1 MIVVP
6 SLPTPEGTVIM
17 SITTPQ
23 GSGATEQSSLRT
35 MPSVSAVTERDFGRD
50 FDRLADEIR
59 THHQARGLEHQDLVD
74 NLVRALRDEVQRLAE
89 YLHRTPSPVTP
100 VPYRMSPRPSA
111 PETPR
116 RRIDRPIGGS
126 SIISSVYPHVL
137 EVEVPGSGLTRSTSH
152 ASSVESYLSS
162 HYSDEDLLEAE
173 PELSLRS
180 PAVWEEEPST
190 ESSPHIT
197 SSSSISSSP
206 LTRSSELESE
216 VTTAM
221 PQAPDFLERAL
232 QDIRDQLRALE
243 DSQNAARDLLEGLQT
258 RPEDHTGELAERL
271 QRIENLIHTLMDQGH
286 PRGPEIPQVVPPS
299 RTASIS
305 DSTDSLR
312 RLRSILSDLVS
323 PPDIE
328 TQHMPIPTAVRAGP
342 SVAQQLDDILSSTQM
357 PQPTP
362 SHLPHVEPF
371 VYRPTDRGTRARS
384 ASPTSMELPPRS
396 QTVPL
401 FYPISQ
407 ARPPG
412 RPAAGRWPRRE
423 PSESESITP
432 PPPPPR
438 RPGAEPEHVYGD
450 LGRRGEPQ
458 RDAFHVGPGPTP
470 QPVFGD
476 LVGPS
481 SLKSRYIFIVFSHVL
496 QQPLLILAVQEEI
509 LLVGIA
515 NLNNNQR

>member
-1 MIVVP
+1 MLICLQRPSPSSSPSVIAVP

-35 MPSVSAVTERDFGRD
+35 MPSVSAVTERDLGRD
-50 FDRLADEIR
+50 FDRMADEIR
-59 THHQARGLEHQDLVD
+59 TYDQARGLEHQDLFD
-74 NLVRALRDEVQRLAE
+74 NVRALRDELQGLAN
-89 YLHRTPSPVTP
+89 YLHRTPSPATP
-100 VPYRMSPRPSA
+100 VPHRMPPQPLA
-111 PETPR
+111 PETR
-116 RRIDRPIGGS
+116 TELVDRPIGGS
-126 SIISSVYPHVL
+126 SIISSVYPHVI
-137 EVEVPGSGLTRSTSH
+137 EVEVPPGSGLTRSTSN

-173 PELSLRS
+173 PDYSLRS

-190 ESSPHIT
+190 ESSRIT
-197 SSSSISSSP
+197 STSSISSSP

-216 VTTAM
+216 ATAM
-221 PQAPDFLERAL
+221 PQAPDFPERAL

-271 QRIENLIHTLMDQGH
+271 QRIENLIQTLMDQGH
-286 PRGPEIPQVVPPS
+286 PRGPELPQAVPPS
-299 RTASIS
+299 RTVSIS

-328 TQHMPIPTAVRAGP
+328 TQHMPMPTAARAGP

-362 SHLPHVEPF
+362 SQLPHVEPF

-407 ARPPG
+407 ARPLG
-412 RPAAGRWPRRE
+412 RSTAGRRLRRE
-423 PSESESITP
+423 PSESESLT

-438 RPGAEPEHVYGD
+438 RSGAEPERVYGD

-481 SLKSRYIFIVFSHVL
+481 YLKS
-496 QQPLLILAVQEEI
+496 
-509 LLVGIA
+509 
-515 NLNNNQR
+515 